1 MSEYAVNKR
10 IESRKPKSV
19 KDCKIAFVF
28 EYPTN
33 SETIANKILQGGT
46 GKLFSELCGMAKIDL
61 DDCLL
66 THTIQL
72 KPHQNDTQY
81 FFHKRK
87 EYKALGKENEWR
99 SSLPPK
105 KEGYLK
111 KKFEDEIVRLHQEIE
126 EADPIVI
133 IPMGSLSLWALTG
146 LDKIGTYRGAT
157 FTTSLRHSSLHDYKI
172 VPTYSPVSVLKNFV
186 WRPHFVADLQK
197 AKRESLST
205 QLQYTDRDIWI
216 EPTLS
221 DLDEFHKKFISEAN
235 HNNPLAFDIE
245 TDPTEGFIKCIG
257 FAPNPTI
264 AMVVPFR
271 DENKEL
277 NNYWSATDEVAAWH
291 WVKRIL
297 ENEKIVKVAQ
307 NQLYDVSWLAYKQGI
322 HVKGIIHDTMHAQHS
337 LQPEQEKALD
347 FLGSI
352 YTNESAWKTLAK
364 FSKSTKADA

>member
-19 KDCKIAFVF
+19 EDCKIAFIF

-46 GKLFSELCGMAKIDL
+46 GKLFSELCDIAKIDL

-111 KKFEDEIVRLHQEIE
+111 QKFEDEIIRLHKEIE
-126 EADPIVI
+126 EAQPTVI

-157 FTTSLRHSSLHDYKI
+157 FTTSLRNSNLSTYKI
-172 VPTYSPVSVLKNFV
+172 VPTYRPVSVLKNFK
-186 WRPHFVADLQK
+186 WRPHFVAALQK
-197 AKRESLST
+197 AKKESLST
-205 QLQYTDRDIWI
+205 QLQHTDREVWI
-216 EPTLS
+216 EPTIKYLNV
-221 DLDEFHKKFISEAN
+221 FYNKYIREAN

-245 TDPTEGFIKCIG
+245 TAEGSIVCIG
-257 FAPNPTI
+257 FAPTPNTTI
-264 AMVVPFR
+264 VVPFR
-271 DENKEL
+271 DKNTDTQ
-277 NNYWSATDEVAAWH
+277 NYWNAADEITAWK
-291 WVKRIL
+291 WVKDIL
-297 ENEKIVKVAQ
+297 ENDKIVKVAQ
-307 NQLYDVSWLAYKQGI
+307 NQLYDVSWLAHKQKI

-337 LQPEQEKALD
+337 LQPEQEKGLG

-364 FSKSTKADA
+364 FSKSTKADE

>member
-1 MSEYAVNKR
+1 MGEYAVYKR
-10 IESRKPKSV
+10 VPSRKPSSA
-19 KDCKIAFVF
+19 DGCKIVFVF

-33 SETIANKILQGGT
+33 SEAIANKILQGGT
-46 GKLFSELCGMAKIDL
+46 GKLFSELCNIAKIDL

-72 KPHQNDTQY
+72 KPHQNDPQY

-87 EYKALGKENEWR
+87 EYKALGKESEWR

-111 KKFEDEIVRLHQEIE
+111 QKFEDEIVRLHQEIE
-126 EADPIVI
+126 EANPMVI

-157 FTTSLRHSSLHDYKI
+157 FTTSLRHSQLLNYKI
-172 VPTYSPVSVLKNFV
+172 VPTYSPVSVLKNFK

-205 QLQYTDRDIWI
+205 QLQHTNRDVWI

-221 DLDEFHKKFISEAN
+221 DLDEFEKKFISEAN
-235 HNNPLAFDIE
+235 HDNPLAFDIE
-245 TDPTEGFIKCIG
+245 TAEGSIVCIG
-257 FAPNPTI
+257 FAPTPTT

-271 DENKEL
+271 DENKKL
-277 NNYWSATDEVAAWH
+277 NNYWSATEVVAAWD
-291 WVKRIL
+291 WIKAIL

-307 NQLYDVSWLAYKQGI
+307 NQLYDVSWLAYKKGI

-337 LQPEQEKALD
+337 LQPEQEKGLA

>member
-19 KDCKIAFVF
+19 EDCKIAFIF

-46 GKLFSELCGMAKIDL
+46 GKLFSELCDIAKIDL

-72 KPHQNDTQY
+72 KPHRNDTQY

-87 EYKALGKENEWR
+87 EYKALGKESEWR
-99 SSLPPK
+99 SSLPLK

-111 KKFEDEIVRLHQEIE
+111 QKFEDEIIRLHKEIE
-126 EADPIVI
+126 EVQPTVI

-157 FTTSLRHSSLHDYKI
+157 FTTSLRNSNVSTYKI
-172 VPTYSPVSVLKNFV
+172 VPTYSPVSVLKNFKY
-186 WRPHFVADLQK
+186 RPHFVADLQK
-197 AKRESLST
+197 AQRESLST
-205 QLQYTDRDIWI
+205 QLQHTDRDVWI
-216 EPTLS
+216 EPTLT
-221 DLDEFHKKFISEAN
+221 DLDEFEKKFISEAN
-235 HNNPLAFDIE
+235 HDNPLAFDIE
-245 TDPTEGFIKCIG
+245 TAEGSIVCIG
-257 FAPNPTI
+257 FAPNPTT

-277 NNYWSATDEVAAWH
+277 NNYWSAHDEVAAWH
-291 WVKRIL
+291 WVKKIL

-307 NQLYDVSWLAYKQGI
+307 NQLYDVSWLAYKMNI

-337 LQPEQEKALD
+337 LQPEQEKGLA

>member
-19 KDCKIAFVF
+19 KDCKIAFIF

-46 GKLFSELCGMAKIDL
+46 GKLFSELCNIAKIDL

-72 KPHQNDTQY
+72 KPHQNDPQY

-87 EYKALGKENEWR
+87 EYKALGKESEWR

-111 KKFEDEIVRLHQEIE
+111 QKFEDEIIRLHKEIE

-157 FTTSLRHSSLHDYKI
+157 FTT
-172 VPTYSPVSVLKNFV
+172 
-186 WRPHFVADLQK
+186 
-197 AKRESLST
+197 
-205 QLQYTDRDIWI
+205 
-216 EPTLS
+216 
-221 DLDEFHKKFISEAN
+221 
-235 HNNPLAFDIE
+235 
-245 TDPTEGFIKCIG
+245 
-257 FAPNPTI
+257 
-264 AMVVPFR
+264 
-271 DENKEL
+271 
-277 NNYWSATDEVAAWH
+277 
-291 WVKRIL
+291 
-297 ENEKIVKVAQ
+297 
-307 NQLYDVSWLAYKQGI
+307 
-322 HVKGIIHDTMHAQHS
+322 
-337 LQPEQEKALD
+337 
-347 FLGSI
+347 
-352 YTNESAWKTLAK
+352 
-364 FSKSTKADA
+364 

>member
-10 IESRKPKSV
+10 IESRKPSLAR
-19 KDCKIAFVF
+19 DCKIAFIF

-46 GKLFSELCGMAKIDL
+46 GKLFSELCDIAKIDL

-72 KPHQNDTQY
+72 KPHRNDTQY

-87 EYKALGKENEWR
+87 EYKALGKESEWR
-99 SSLPPK
+99 SSLPLK

-111 KKFEDEIVRLHQEIE
+111 QKFEDEIIRLHKEIE
-126 EADPIVI
+126 DVQPRVI

-157 FTTSLRHSSLHDYKI
+157 FTTSLRHSDLHNYKI
-172 VPTYSPVSVLKNFV
+172 VPTYSPVSVLKNFKY
-186 WRPHFVADLQK
+186 RPHFVADLQK
-197 AKRESLST
+197 AQRESLST
-205 QLQYTDRDIWI
+205 QLQHTDRDVWI
-216 EPTLS
+216 EPTLT
-221 DLDEFHKKFISEAN
+221 DLDEFEKKFISEAN
-235 HNNPLAFDIE
+235 HDNPLAFDIE
-245 TDPTEGFIKCIG
+245 TAEGSIVCIG
-257 FAPNPTI
+257 FAPNPTT

-271 DENKEL
+271 DNNKEL

-291 WVKRIL
+291 WVKKIL

-307 NQLYDVSWLAYKQGI
+307 NQLYDVSWLAYKMKI

-337 LQPEQEKALD
+337 LQPEQEKGLA

>member
-10 IESRKPKSV
+10 IESRKPKSI
-19 KDCKIAFVF
+19 KDCKIAFIF

-46 GKLFSELCGMAKIDL
+46 GKLFSELCDIAKIDL

-72 KPHQNDTQY
+72 KPHRNDTQY

-87 EYKALGKENEWR
+87 EYKALGKESEWR
-99 SSLPPK
+99 SSLPLK

-111 KKFEDEIVRLHQEIE
+111 QKFEDEIIRLHKEIE
-126 EADPIVI
+126 EVQPTVI

-157 FTTSLRHSSLHDYKI
+157 FTTSLRNSNVSTYKI
-172 VPTYSPVSVLKNFV
+172 VPTYSPVSVLKNFKY
-186 WRPHFVADLQK
+186 RPHFVADLQK
-197 AKRESLST
+197 AQRESLST
-205 QLQYTDRDIWI
+205 QLQHTDRDVWI
-216 EPTLS
+216 EPTLT
-221 DLDEFHKKFISEAN
+221 DLDEFEKKFISEAN
-235 HNNPLAFDIE
+235 HDNPLAFDIE
-245 TDPTEGFIKCIG
+245 TAEGSIVCIG
-257 FAPNPTI
+257 FAPNPTT

-271 DENKEL
+271 DNNKEL

-291 WVKRIL
+291 WVKKIL

-307 NQLYDVSWLAYKQGI
+307 NQLYDVSWLAYKMKI
-322 HVKGIIHDTMHAQHS
+322 HVKGVIHDTMHAQHS
-337 LQPEQEKALD
+337 LQPEQEKGLA

>member
-19 KDCKIAFVF
+19 EDCKIAFIF

-46 GKLFSELCGMAKIDL
+46 GKLFSELCDIAKIDL
-61 DDCLL
+61 EDCLL

-87 EYKALGKENEWR
+87 EYKALGKESEWR

-111 KKFEDEIVRLHQEIE
+111 QKFEDEIVRLHKEIE
-126 EADPIVI
+126 EAQPTVI

-157 FTTSLRHSSLHDYKI
+157 FTTSLRNSNVSTYKI
-172 VPTYSPVSVLKNFV
+172 VPTYSPVSVLKNFKY
-186 WRPHFVADLQK
+186 RPHFVADLQK
-197 AKRESLST
+197 AQRESLST
-205 QLQYTDRDIWI
+205 QLQHTDRDVWI
-216 EPTLS
+216 EPTLT
-221 DLDEFHKKFISEAN
+221 DLDEFEKKFISEAN
-235 HNNPLAFDIE
+235 HDNPLAFDIE
-245 TDPTEGFIKCIG
+245 TAEGSIVCIG
-257 FAPNPTI
+257 FAPTPTT

-271 DENKEL
+271 DNNKEL

-291 WVKRIL
+291 WVKKIL

-307 NQLYDVSWLAYKQGI
+307 NQLYDVSWLAYKMKI
-322 HVKGIIHDTMHAQHS
+322 HVKGVIHDTMHAQHS
-337 LQPEQEKALD
+337 LQPEQEKGLA

>member
-19 KDCKIAFVF
+19 EDCKIAFIF

-46 GKLFSELCGMAKIDL
+46 GKLFSELCNIAKIDL

-111 KKFEDEIVRLHQEIE
+111 KKFEDEIVRLHKEIE

-157 FTTSLRHSSLHDYKI
+157 FTTSLRNSNVSTYKI
-172 VPTYSPVSVLKNFV
+172 VPTYSPVSVLKNFKY
-186 WRPHFVADLQK
+186 RPHFVADLQK
-197 AKRESLST
+197 AQRESLST
-205 QLQYTDRDIWI
+205 QLQHTDRDVWI
-216 EPTLS
+216 EPTLT
-221 DLDEFHKKFISEAN
+221 DLDEFEKKFISEAN
-235 HNNPLAFDIE
+235 HDNPLAFDIE
-245 TDPTEGFIKCIG
+245 TAEGSIVCIG
-257 FAPNPTI
+257 FAPNPTT

-277 NNYWSATDEVAAWH
+277 NNYWSANDEVAAWH
-291 WVKRIL
+291 WVKKIL

-307 NQLYDVSWLAYKQGI
+307 NQLYDVSWLAYKMKI

-337 LQPEQEKALD
+337 LQPEQEKGLA